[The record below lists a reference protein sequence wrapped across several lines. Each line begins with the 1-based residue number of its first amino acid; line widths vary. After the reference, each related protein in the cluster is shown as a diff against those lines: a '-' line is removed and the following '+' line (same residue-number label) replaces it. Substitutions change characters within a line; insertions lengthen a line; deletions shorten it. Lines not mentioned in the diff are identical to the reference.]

1 MTLNEAD
8 SEDADATPRDLVI
21 DPFSFM
27 PGVASCVTGLGG
39 AAPGHDPA
47 YVFHTPYVH
56 VARGPATFTVRFR
69 NLVARRGGIV
79 VRVNMLPLEP
89 GAHARLVNSER
100 IAFNRLIGQHGE
112 IRISFEGYRGMTYA
126 VLGMLTG
133 DSDATADGLEV
144 TLDRPHDSR
153 EDYRHAV
160 AEARSTIFGVD
171 AAKPTARL
179 ISTATATL
187 ADPVS
192 QMCTAAQMDEPV
204 YASWVERMRQQPHRH
219 RKQWEFVYILQ
230 VLDRYGMLRPGSRGI
245 GFGCGVEPLPAI
257 MAAMGAE
264 VVATDLPVEH
274 EGSAAWHASGQ
285 HGSAIASLRRPD
297 ICDDAVFERNVSF
310 RPADMTAIPP
320 DLVNFD
326 YTWSSCAYEHLGS
339 IEAGLKFV
347 EDSIACLR
355 PGGLAVHT
363 SEFNLTSNDDTLET
377 GATVL
382 FRRRDMERLALR
394 LISRG
399 HEVAQIKLDSG
410 REPLDEHIDIP
421 PYANDPHLKM
431 ALSRYVITSFGI
443 IARKAISP
451 L

>member
-1 MTLNEAD
+1 MTLREAD
-8 SEDADATPRDLVI
+8 FEKTDAEPHDLAI

-27 PGVASCVTGLGG
+27 PGVASSVAGLGG
-39 AAPGHDPA
+39 AAPGHDPT

-56 VARGPATFTVRFR
+56 VARGPATFTIRFR

-79 VRVNMLPLEP
+79 LRVNMLPLEP

-100 IAFNRLIGQHGE
+100 IAFNRLIGQQGE
-112 IRISFEGYRGMTYA
+112 IAIAFEGYRGMTYA
-126 VLGMLTG
+126 VLGLLTG
-133 DSDATADGLEV
+133 DTDATADGLEV
-144 TLDRPHDSR
+144 TLDRPHDAN
-153 EDYRHAV
+153 EDYQHAV

-179 ISTATATL
+179 ISTDTATL

-192 QMCTAAQMDEPV
+192 QMCTAAQMDEPI
-204 YASWVERMRQQPHRH
+204 YATWVERLRQERQRH

-230 VLDRYGMLRPGSRGI
+230 VLNRYGMLQPGSRGI
-245 GFGCGVEPLPAI
+245 GFGCGVEPLPAL
-257 MAAMGAE
+257 MAAMGAD
-264 VVATDLPVEH
+264 VVATDLPPEH
-274 EGSAAWHASGQ
+274 QDSTTWHASGQ
-285 HGSAIASLRRPD
+285 HGSAIDSLRHPD
-297 ICDDAVFERNVSF
+297 ICDDATFDRSVSF
-310 RPADMTAIPP
+310 RAVDMTAIPP

-410 REPLDEHIDIP
+410 KQPLDEHIDMP
-421 PYANDPHLKM
+421 PYTNDPHLKM
-431 ALSRYVITSFGI
+431 SLSRYVITSFGI
-443 IARKAISP
+443 IARRAPSP